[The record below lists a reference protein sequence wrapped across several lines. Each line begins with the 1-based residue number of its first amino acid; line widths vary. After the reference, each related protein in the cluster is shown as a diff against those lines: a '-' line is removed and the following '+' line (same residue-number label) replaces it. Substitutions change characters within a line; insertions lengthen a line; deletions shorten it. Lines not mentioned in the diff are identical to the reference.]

1 MTDVWILGAAGRI
14 GALISAS
21 LAASGA
27 SVVLCGRSEQ
37 KLRSLAEKIG
47 GNSRVVVTE
56 TIDDI
61 KAQLSKAGP
70 VVVVNLIGPFA
81 DTALP
86 IINACAPGSGYLD
99 LSNGRAETAELL
111 DLDGMAKATGRCL
124 VSGAG
129 WGVLAA
135 ESLVLK
141 LCRDRPPAMRVRV
154 DLAPYIQAPGRV
166 GETFASTIVDGMC
179 VGGHVYKGGRLV
191 GTRLGDHCETLVAPD
206 GSKIQTGAASSGDLE
221 AAVRASGAPFAV
233 AASSM
238 APTTPVARAA
248 MSAVLFILSLD
259 RKSTRLNSS
268 H

>member
-1 MTDVWILGAAGRI
+1 MRISDWSSDVCSSDL
-14 GALISAS
+14 
-21 LAASGA
+21 ASGA

-37 KLRSLAEKIG
+37 KLRSLAEKSG
-47 GNSRVVVTE
+47 GNSRVVVTK

-86 IINACAPGSGYLD
+86 IINAGAPGSGYLD
-99 LSNGRAETAELL
+99 LSKGRAETAELL
-111 DLDGMAKATGRCL
+111 DLDGMAKATGRCR

-154 DLAPYIQAPGRV
+154 DLAPYIQAPGREI
-166 GETFASTIVDGMC
+166 GRA
-179 VGGHVYKGGRLV
+179 HV
-191 GTRLGDHCETLVAPD
+191 
-206 GSKIQTGAASSGDLE
+206 
-221 AAVRASGAPFAV
+221 
-233 AASSM
+233 
-238 APTTPVARAA
+238 
-248 MSAVLFILSLD
+248 
-259 RKSTRLNSS
+259 
-268 H
+268 